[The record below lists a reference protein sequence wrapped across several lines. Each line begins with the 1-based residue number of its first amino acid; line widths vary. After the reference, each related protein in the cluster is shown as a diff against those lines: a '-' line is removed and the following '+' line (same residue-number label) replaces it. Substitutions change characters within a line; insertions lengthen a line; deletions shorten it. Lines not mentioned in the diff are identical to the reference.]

1 MTQPSLRWQVCD
13 DGAQEGALNMARDHA
28 LAVSAEPGRALLR
41 FYGWREPT
49 LSFGRNEPAEGRWQA
64 DRLRGAGFSIVRRPT
79 GGRAVLH
86 RRELTYA
93 VVVHRADVQG
103 ARDLY
108 QRINLGLARALQSLG
123 VPAVVAE
130 ARGTATSAVDGSERT
145 LASDARVLPVDAGPC
160 FEAPAPGEVTVMGR
174 KLVGSAQARIEQ
186 AFLQHGS
193 ILLHDDQGLI
203 DPFRSDHGAAVESGA
218 GGISLAELLTRV
230 PDRAT
235 LARVF
240 SDGLRDEFEVESW
253 DQVATLPGAGGI
265 MEAEWLRHY
274 QTDAWTWRR

>member
-1 MTQPSLRWQVCD
+1 MTRPCLRWQICD
-13 DGAQEGALNMARDHA
+13 DGAQDGALNMARDHA
-28 LAVSAEPGRALLR
+28 LAVSAVPGRALLR
-41 FYGWREPT
+41 FYGWLEPT
-49 LSFGRNEPAEGRWQA
+49 LSFGRNEPAKGRWQT
-64 DRLRGAGFSIVRRPT
+64 DRLRGEGFSIVRRPT

-108 QRINLGLARALQSLG
+108 QRINRGLARALQTLG

-130 ARGTATSAVDGSERT
+130 MGSTATSAADDYGLT
-145 LASDARVLPVDAGPC
+145 PASDVRVLPVDAGPC

-186 AFLQHGS
+186 GFLQHGS
-193 ILLHDDQGLI
+193 ILLHDDQGLLE
-203 DPFRSDHGAAVESGA
+203 PFRSTDEATVESGA
-218 GGISLAELLTRV
+218 GGIALSELLTRV
-230 PDRAT
+230 PGRPA
-235 LARVF
+235 LVQVF
-240 SDGLRDEFEVESW
+240 CDGIRTEFEVESW
-253 DQVATLPGAGGI
+253 SHVGTLPGAGGI

-274 QTDAWTWRR
+274 QSEAWTWRR

>member
-1 MTQPSLRWQVCD
+1 
-13 DGAQEGALNMARDHA
+13 MARDHA
-28 LAVSAEPGRALLR
+28 LAVSAEPGRAWLR
-41 FYGWREPT
+41 FYGWLEPT

-64 DRLRGAGFSIVRRPT
+64 DRLRGAGFGIVRRPT

-93 VVVHRADVQG
+93 VVVHRSDVPG

-108 QRINLGLARALQSLG
+108 QRINRGLARALQSLG

-130 ARGTATSAVDGSERT
+130 ARGKATSAVDGSGLT
-145 LASDARVLPVDAGPC
+145 PASEARVLPVDAGPC

-193 ILLHDDQGLI
+193 ILLHDDQRLLE
-203 DPFRSDHGAAVESGA
+203 PFRRHGGGTEESGA
-218 GGISLAELLTRV
+218 GGISLSELLPRM
-230 PDRAT
+230 PDRAS
-235 LARVF
+235 LVQVF
-240 SDGLRDEFEVESW
+240 SDGLRGEFEVASW
-253 DQVATLPGAGGI
+253 NHVEPLPGAGGS
-265 MEAEWLRHY
+265 MEEEWLRHY
-274 QTDAWTWRR
+274 QSDVWTWRR